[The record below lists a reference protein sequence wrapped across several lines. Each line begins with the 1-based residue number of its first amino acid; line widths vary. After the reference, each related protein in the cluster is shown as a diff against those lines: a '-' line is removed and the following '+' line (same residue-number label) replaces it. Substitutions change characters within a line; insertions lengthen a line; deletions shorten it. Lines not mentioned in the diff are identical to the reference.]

1 MKFTRRSPTRVDLA
15 GGTLD
20 CWPLF
25 LMTGD
30 CVTVNLSIDV
40 RTQAELE
47 LWDQSKISIHL
58 KDLNYQKD
66 FKSLDDVLVSKDPE
80 MLLIQK
86 HLAYWKPMQ
95 GFSLTTFSESPVGG
109 GLGGSSSLCIS
120 LIHVFKEAFKK
131 DLGLYETVTLA
142 SNIEAQILKK
152 PTGTQDYF
160 PALKA
165 GLNAIHYGAQGP
177 RLESLDFDPKF
188 FDQRLIL
195 VYTGVPHHSGLN
207 NWQVI
212 KATLDGDTKTMQ
224 ALQKLRDIAWDVYQV
239 CRENSWDDLAAL
251 YQREY
256 EARIQLSSGFSSP
269 KIEQLKQL
277 SVKNGGKAVKICGAG
292 GGGCVFVW
300 ADPEQKASLTQKIE
314 SEGFRVLSAK
324 AVVD

>member
-1 MKFTRRSPTRVDLA
+1 MKFSRQSPTRVDLA

-25 LMTGD
+25 LMMGD

-40 RTQAELE
+40 KTFADLD
-47 LWDQSKISIHL
+47 LWDQPRIHIHL
-58 KDLNYQKD
+58 KDLKYEKD
-66 FKSLDDVLVSKDPE
+66 FTSLDDVLECKDPE

-86 HLAYWKPMQ
+86 HLAFWKPTQ

-120 LIHVFKEAFKK
+120 LIQVFKEAFNK
-131 DLGLYETVTLA
+131 DLGLYETVQLA

-160 PALKA
+160 PALKS

-177 RLESLDFDPKF
+177 RLESLDFEPRF
-188 FDQRLIL
+188 FDERLIL

-212 KATLDGDTKTMQ
+212 KATLDGDVKTMQ
-224 ALQKLRDIAWDVYQV
+224 ALRKLRDIAWDVYQV
-239 CRENSWDDLAAL
+239 CRESSWDDLATL
-251 YQREY
+251 YQKEFD
-256 EARIQLSSGFSSP
+256 ARIELSSGFSSP
-269 KIEQLKQL
+269 KIDQLKQV
-277 SVKNGGKAVKICGAG
+277 SMKNGAKAVKICGAG

-300 ADPEQKASLTQKIE
+300 TDPEQRATLTQKIE
-314 SEGFRVLSAK
+314 SEGFRVLSAR
-324 AVVD
+324 AVVE